1 MLQSPEDGEGAHPYW
16 YARVMGIFHANIQ
29 HTGVAHIPEAPNYE
43 ILWLHWLGVEPGYRS
58 GRRIAHL
65 PKIGYVPE
73 ADKDAFGF
81 LDPFPGH
88 MRMPPHSSFV
98 DGQTSDLLGH

>member
-1 MLQSPEDGEGAHPYW
+1 MGKVLTLLVC
-16 YARVMGIFHANIQ
+16 RVMGIFHANIQ
-29 HTGVAHIPEAPNYE
+29 HTGVCSQSLKPQIME
-43 ILWLHWLGVEPGYRS
+43 ILWVHWLGVEPGYRS

-81 LDPFPGH
+81 LDPFL
-88 MRMPPHSSFV
+88 V
-98 DGQTSDLLGH
+98 I